1 MQFLLF
7 EIISFGYFSDMR
19 KVIGI
24 KAAKYSARISRQP
37 LYVIRNDGVFKGKN
51 EFQLSLLN
59 NRAIMQ
65 KSIKILVF

>member
-7 EIISFGYFSDMR
+7 EIISLGYFSDTR

-37 LYVIRNDGVFKGKN
+37 LLRNKKRWSFQGEN
-51 EFQLSLLN
+51 EFQLSLF
-59 NRAIMQ
+59 
-65 KSIKILVF
+65 K

>member
-1 MQFLLF
+1 
-7 EIISFGYFSDMR
+7 MR

-37 LYVIRNDGVFKGKN
+37 LLRNKKRWSFQGEN
-51 EFQLSLLN
+51 EFQLSFLN